1 MEIIEILKTHEIIF
15 GSCLYF
21 LATLLAAS
29 IVRGYQLRKGCHRHP
44 AVARYAGLVTVT

>member
-15 GSCLYF
+15 VSCLYL

-29 IVRGYQLRKGCHRHP
+29 LVRGYELCKGCHRHP
-44 AVARYAGLVTVT
+44 TVARYAGLVTVT